1 MGSKAHDGFVS
12 LFRQTIVLTGRQY
25 QTRGMIQYREDGATD
40 VFIIFVKQLLF
51 SLLDKACL

>member
-40 VFIIFVKQLLF
+40 VFSIFVKQL
-51 SLLDKACL
+51 